1 MELEKIN
8 RENRA
13 KLALAM
19 MSDDLSEQQNRTLW
33 GLVEHGDIS
42 GAFIGLGRILRRKE
56 NSDAANVVK
65 NS

>member
-1 MELEKIN
+1 MDLEKIN

-19 MSDDLSEQQNRTLW
+19 MADELTEQQNKTLW
-33 GLVEHGDIS
+33 GLIQHGDIS

-56 NSDAANVVK
+56 NSDAENVVK